1 VSVDNFEPEDFVKLI
16 YRKLVAAAKKARCNA
31 YCPYSKFKVGAAIL
45 ASSGKIYA
53 GANIENAS
61 YGLTLCAERAAA
73 ARAVSDGERRF
84 TAIAIVAGDRPVVPC
99 GACRQVLAEFG
110 ADMDVILG
118 TLGGG
123 GTVINLSA
131 LLPMSFTPRMLERK

>member
-1 VSVDNFEPEDFVKLI
+1 MNTV
-16 YRKLVAAAKKARCNA
+16 YRKLIAAAKKARRNA

-73 ARAVSDGERRF
+73 ACAVSDGERHF
-84 TAIAIVAGDRPVVPC
+84 AAIAIVAGDRPVAPC
-99 GACRQVLAEFG
+99 GACRQVLSEFG

-118 TLGGG
+118 TLRGE
-123 GTVINLSA
+123 GTVIKLSA
-131 LLPMSFTPRMLERK
+131 LLPSAFTPRMLEQK